1 MRSLR
6 RIDSISEYAFR
17 FGQRIRRNVAT
28 SFRGQNGK
36 VSSQVEVTLLS
47 ARTSLEVEH
56 VNNRF
61 LDPTQRGSRAFEPF
75 GAKDGVE
82 LPCQELEERGAIHIS

>member
-1 MRSLR
+1 M
-6 RIDSISEYAFR
+6 
-17 FGQRIRRNVAT
+17 
-28 SFRGQNGK
+28 
-36 VSSQVEVTLLS
+36 
-47 ARTSLEVEH
+47 
-56 VNNRF
+56 NNRF